1 MNRNFKV
8 PNGKPRCYQRGFL
21 LSWVFIGVLAAL
33 SYFVIEWMEV
43 QSRKAEAEKFDSI
56 VQGQMYVI
64 DGLEQYFELACNQN
78 GVVPTTTINDL
89 IANGYVDSAI
99 MYNPHSYTYTVTI
112 VRPNVSFDANTN
124 KAIAQG
130 RTKLSLSA
138 TVPDIRERTQIIQRY
153 RDYEVEYQAT
163 GNVVTVTRLY
173 NQQEGDELESF
184 LNDGITVG
192 GGGTTYICI

>member
-1 MNRNFKV
+1 
-8 PNGKPRCYQRGFL
+8 
-21 LSWVFIGVLAAL
+21 
-33 SYFVIEWMEV
+33 MEV

-112 VRPNVSFDANTN
+112 FRPNVSFDANTN